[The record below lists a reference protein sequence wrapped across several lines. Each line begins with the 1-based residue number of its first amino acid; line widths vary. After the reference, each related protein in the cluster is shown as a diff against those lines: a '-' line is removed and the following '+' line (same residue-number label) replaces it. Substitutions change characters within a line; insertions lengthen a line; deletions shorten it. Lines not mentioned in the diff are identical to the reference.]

1 MPCVAHLGEVARH
14 YDRIRAAGIDVIAVG
29 HAPPAI
35 VERFVERERIPFPVV
50 TDPHREGY
58 KFFNL
63 GRVSVWHFL
72 RPRIL
77 LNFIKL
83 LFRGEKVRRLTRT
96 EDVFQLGGD
105 FLIDRKRTILEAYP
119 SRDATDRPS
128 VEAILKW
135 GGGRPAP
142 SE

>member
-1 MPCVAHLGEVARH
+1 MPCVAHLGEVARNH
-14 YDRIRAAGIDVIAVG
+14 DRLRAAGIGVVGVG
-29 HAPPAI
+29 HAPPPV
-35 VERFVERERIPFPVV
+35 VERFVERETIPFPVV

-63 GRVSVWHFL
+63 GRVGVLHFL

-77 LNFIKL
+77 LNFLKL
-83 LFRGEKVRRLTRT
+83 LVRGEKVRRLTGT

-105 FLIDRKRTILEAYP
+105 FLIDRNRRILVAYP

-128 VEAILKW
+128 VETILSW
-135 GGGRPAP
+135 TGSPVT
-142 SE
+142 

>member
-1 MPCVAHLGEVARH
+1 MPCVAHLGEVARN
-14 YDRIRAAGIDVIAVG
+14 YDRIRAAGIGVIGVG

-35 VERFVERERIPFPVV
+35 VERFVEREGIPFPIV

-63 GRVSVWHFL
+63 GRVSVWHFF

-77 LNFIKL
+77 FNFIKL
-83 LFRGEKVRRLTRT
+83 LFRGEKIRRLTRT

-105 FLIDRKRTILEAYP
+105 FLIDRERTILHAYP

-135 GGGRPAP
+135 GTDRLATP
-142 SE
+142 E